1 MNKAENEYIVFLRA
15 ERGYSPKTIDS
26 YTRDIDLF
34 NAFIEKEGVLF
45 DAVDKVIIRDFL
57 ATEMMRGVSNRSCG
71 RRLSALRG
79 YYNFLKDQNY
89 VSKNPFAFVHAP
101 RKPVRYPKALT
112 IEEVNAL
119 FLANSKRADF
129 LMLRDQAILEL
140 LYASGMRASELI
152 NLSGQQIDYAS
163 RMIRVFGKGKKE
175 RLVPFGETA
184 KIAMQRYFKE
194 LRPTL
199 MARHKRGAPTT
210 VFFLDD
216 RGNNLTVR
224 GLEYILKEVEAK
236 TGYNYGLHP
245 HELRHTF
252 ATHLLEGGA
261 DLRLIQELLGHE
273 SLNTTQIYTH
283 VTSKA
288 MKQQYKA
295 FFPRQ
300 KKEKD

>member
-1 MNKAENEYIVFLRA
+1 MNKVENEYLIYLKA

-34 NAFIEKEGVLF
+34 NAYIEKEGVLF

-57 ATEMMRGVSNRSCG
+57 ATELMRGVSNRSCG

-79 YYNFLKDQNY
+79 YYDFLKDRNY
-89 VSKNPFAFVHAP
+89 VSKNPFAFVHSP

-119 FLANSKRADF
+119 FLANSKRTDF

-140 LYASGMRASELI
+140 LYASGMRASELTA
-152 NLSGQQIDYAS
+152 LSGQQIDYAS

-194 LRPTL
+194 LRPIL
-199 MARHKRGAPTT
+199 LARHKRGAPTT

-216 RGNNLTVR
+216 RGNKLTVR

-283 VTSKA
+283 VSSQA

-300 KKEKD
+300 KKKKD